1 MDKTHEEISKDIA
14 EAIPGKYEGLD
25 KFCEGEDH
33 YNTIIQELYLFEVVL
48 QQLNTIF
55 KDTLYVKEIDT
66 LRGASDATANALA
79 DSFALEFMKKTEEGQ
94 ALSDLPDLGTMVKWV
109 KEIHLNLA
117 AQIFN
122 EDIVAEML
130 APAYENMSEA
140 IIEVSKEQDASE
152 ETGTDASEEEDSSA
166 DVKRLNTKEHDE
178 NHHEES

>member
-1 MDKTHEEISKDIA
+1 MDKTHEEISRDIA
-14 EAIPGKYEGLD
+14 EAIPIKYEGLD
-25 KFCEGEDH
+25 KFCDGEDH
-33 YNTIIQELYLFEVVL
+33 HNTIIQELYLFEIVL
-48 QQLNTIF
+48 RQLNTIF

-66 LRGASDATANALA
+66 LRGASDETTDALA
-79 DSFALEFMKKTEEGQ
+79 DSFAIEFMKKTEEEQ
-94 ALSDLPDLGTMVKWV
+94 ALSSLPDLGTMIKWI

-122 EDIVAEML
+122 EDIVVEML

-140 IIEVSKEQDASE
+140 IIDVSKEQDASE
-152 ETGTDASEEEDSSA
+152 TTEDSEEDSSA